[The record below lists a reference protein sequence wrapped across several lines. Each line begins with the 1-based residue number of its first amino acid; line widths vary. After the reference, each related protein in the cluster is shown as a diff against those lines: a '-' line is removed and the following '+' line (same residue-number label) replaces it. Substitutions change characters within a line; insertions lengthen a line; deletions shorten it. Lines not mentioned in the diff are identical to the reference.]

1 MNGEAEQRAW
11 VEKWA
16 QDIEARVGSSIA
28 LFLIELARPFGFLG
42 SQALLITQPLLTGV
56 VNETTLERAAT
67 LLDSPDLLDQL
78 SAYLE
83 GDTTE

>member
-1 MNGEAEQRAW
+1 MNGEAEERAW

-42 SQALLITQPLLTGV
+42 SQVLLLTQPLLTGV
-56 VNETTLERAAT
+56 VSETTLERAAT
-67 LLDSPDLLDQL
+67 LLDSPELLDQL
-78 SAYLE
+78 CARLE
-83 GDTTE
+83 GDATE

>member
-1 MNGEAEQRAW
+1 MNKDAAERAW

-42 SQALLITQPLLTGV
+42 SQVLLVSQPLLTIV
-56 VNETTLERAAT
+56 VSETMLEQAAT
-67 LLDSPDLLDQL
+67 LLDSPALLDQL
-78 SAYLE
+78 SAHLE

>member
-1 MNGEAEQRAW
+1 VNGKAEQRAW

-42 SQALLITQPLLTGV
+42 SQVLLISQPLLGGV
-56 VNETTLERAAT
+56 VGETTLERAAT

-78 SAYLE
+78 SAHLE

>member
-16 QDIEARVGSSIA
+16 QDIEARVGSSTA

-42 SQALLITQPLLTGV
+42 SQVLLVSQPLLTGV
-56 VNETTLERAAT
+56 VGETTLERAAT

-78 SAYLE
+78 SAHLV